1 MPNFFAGYRVGTRVL
16 RSVVSGLPFDVS
28 FGLAGLL
35 ELILIDG
42 RGCDQ
47 DQPRAVCE
55 YLGVPQD
62 VFEIV
67 GIDVYGDT
75 LFPWAFEKASVVGSK
90 ENGLSQKHKQQS
102 MGISVTAVYHK
113 INLGLGRLWHE
124 LAEHDLRLRSVI
136 TLQPRSPNTLYDT
149 KLPKCLPKILD

>member
-1 MPNFFAGYRVGTRVL
+1 M
-16 RSVVSGLPFDVS
+16 VSGLPFDIS
-28 FGLAGLL
+28 FGPAGLL

-47 DQPRAVCE
+47 DQARTVCE

-67 GIDVYGDT
+67 GIDVYGDA
-75 LFPWAFEKASVVGSK
+75 LFSWAFEKASIVGSK
-90 ENGLSQKHKQQS
+90 ENGLSQKCKQQS
-102 MGISVTAVYHK
+102 MGTSVTAVYHEM
-113 INLGLGRLWHE
+113 NFGLGRLRHE
-124 LAEHDLRLRSVI
+124 FSEHDFCLRSVI
-136 TLQPRSPNTLYDT
+136 TLQSRLLHILFDT